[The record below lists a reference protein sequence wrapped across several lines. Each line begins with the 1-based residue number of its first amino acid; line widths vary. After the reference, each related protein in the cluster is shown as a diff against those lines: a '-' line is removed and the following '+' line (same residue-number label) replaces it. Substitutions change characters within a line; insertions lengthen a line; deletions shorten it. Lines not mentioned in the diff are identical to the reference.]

1 MGHLIIILICLFSGY
16 IGYMLGRKHKPK
28 KSMDQLTIEEL
39 FTELKDSIIKEDYE
53 KAALIRDELRKLT
66 N

>member
-1 MGHLIIILICLFSGY
+1 
-16 IGYMLGRKHKPK
+16 MLGRKHKPK
-28 KSMDQLTIEEL
+28 KSMVDLTIEEL
-39 FTELKDSIIKEDYE
+39 FTELKDSILKEDYE

>member
-1 MGHLIIILICLFSGY
+1 MGYLIIMLLCLFSGY
-16 IGYMLGRKHKPK
+16 IGYVIGKKKTTK

>member
-1 MGHLIIILICLFSGY
+1 MGYLIIILLCLFSGY
-16 IGYMLGRKHKPK
+16 IGYVIGKKQKPK
-28 KSMDQLTIEEL
+28 RSMDQLTIEEL

>member
-1 MGHLIIILICLFSGY
+1 
-16 IGYMLGRKHKPK
+16 MLGRKHKPK

-39 FTELKDSIIKEDYE
+39 FTELNDSIVKEDYE